1 RLPLLRLSIFA
12 MEDNK
17 KRNPNSH
24 ECLNSWSELPLDLL
38 NMVFKRLGF
47 VDFQRAKSVCSSWL
61 SSSRQSVPKK
71 NHTPW
76 LILFREEQNNSY
88 CKLFNPEEKERL
100 YKTQDTGLDFSKSVC
115 EATYGSWLLMHDL
128 CYNLHILGVTKE
140 KRTKPKNRKLSSL
153 FWIDEKTKDY
163 VVVCSVQIP
172 DTSSC
177 LDMVYKDHK
186 LYLTCCGYFSIFDF
200 YGETPQQTFQRE
212 LKVESVHSRQI
223 SSRLRIVADSNRKRP
238 HGSENMEIYTY
249 DMVIPGYQGITVLAI
264 ETYGFIANSIYF
276 SVCDDKKTEMISF
289 FSIFRHTKRSCCTN
303 LIVLNFGSLELN
315 DDENNN
321 NNYPCTLFN
330 PEERDKRYKTQDLGL
345 EFANS
350 FCISTYGSWLL
361 MRHPLRSL
369 YVVNLFTNERINL
382 PSVES
387 QLGMVKVERTLDGYE
402 LRTTSPNEKVY
413 KGISIRTPV
422 FWIDERTN
430 DYVVIWGLRDLCVVY
445 SKKRDTSWTQ
455 LPKTAGCVDV
465 CGVIVERL
473 RLGLVV
479 PTKLVVTVT
488 GEVFKVEKW
497 WRPRSETWS
506 FRVIKVCSLG
516 FLRMR
521 NHQLVGSLGDES
533 MLLDQGITVLGNDG
547 FIRDSIYFS
556 VKRDNTSSIF
566 VFNLKTKKTEPLH
579 NFDCSYQGLRK
590 HDGYQLR
597 Y

>member
-1 RLPLLRLSIFA
+1 

-76 LILFREEQNNSY
+76 LILFPEEQNNSY

-128 CYNLHILGVTKE
+128 CYNLHIVNLFTNERIILPSLESQLGVTKE

-163 VVVCSVQIP
+163 VVQIP

-249 DMVIPGYQGITVLAI
+249 DMVIPGYQGL
-264 ETYGFIANSIYF
+264 
-276 SVCDDKKTEMISF
+276 F
-289 FSIFRHTKRSCCTN
+289 FR
-303 LIVLNFGSLELN
+303 E
-315 DDENNN
+315 
-321 NNYPCTLFN
+321 
-330 PEERDKRYKTQDLGL
+330 PEG
-345 EFANS
+345 
-350 FCISTYGSWLL
+350 
-361 MRHPLRSL
+361 
-369 YVVNLFTNERINL
+369 
-382 PSVES
+382 
-387 QLGMVKVERTLDGYE
+387 
-402 LRTTSPNEKVY
+402 
-413 KGISIRTPV
+413 TP
-422 FWIDERTN
+422 
-430 DYVVIWGLRDLCVVY
+430 
-445 SKKRDTSWTQ
+445 
-455 LPKTAGCVDV
+455 
-465 CGVIVERL
+465 
-473 RLGLVV
+473 
-479 PTKLVVTVT
+479 T
-488 GEVFKVEKW
+488 G
-497 WRPRSETWS
+497 
-506 FRVIKVCSLG
+506 
-516 FLRMR
+516 
-521 NHQLVGSLGDES
+521 
-533 MLLDQGITVLGNDG
+533 
-547 FIRDSIYFS
+547 
-556 VKRDNTSSIF
+556 
-566 VFNLKTKKTEPLH
+566 
-579 NFDCSYQGLRK
+579 
-590 HDGYQLR
+590 
-597 Y
+597 

>member
-1 RLPLLRLSIFA
+1 
-12 MEDNK
+12 MEEK
-17 KRNPNSH
+17 QKPKSH
-24 ECLNSWSELPLDLL
+24 DHLIGRDTPESWSDLPQDLL
-38 NMVFKRLGF
+38 NSILERLSF
-47 VDFQRAKSVCSSWL
+47 ANFQRAKAVCSSWHA
-61 SSSRQSVPKK
+61 SSRQCVHIPKSQI
-71 NHTPW
+71 HW
-76 LILFREEQNNSY
+76 LILF
-88 CKLFNPEEKERL
+88 PE
-100 YKTQDTGLDFSKSVC
+100 
-115 EATYGSWLLMHDL
+115 
-128 CYNLHILGVTKE
+128 
-140 KRTKPKNRKLSSL
+140 
-153 FWIDEKTKDY
+153 
-163 VVVCSVQIP
+163 
-172 DTSSC
+172 
-177 LDMVYKDHK
+177 
-186 LYLTCCGYFSIFDF
+186 
-200 YGETPQQTFQRE
+200 
-212 LKVESVHSRQI
+212 
-223 SSRLRIVADSNRKRP
+223 
-238 HGSENMEIYTY
+238 
-249 DMVIPGYQGITVLAI
+249 
-264 ETYGFIANSIYF
+264 
-276 SVCDDKKTEMISF
+276 
-289 FSIFRHTKRSCCTN
+289 
-303 LIVLNFGSLELN
+303 

-330 PEERDKRYKTQDLGL
+330 PQERDKRYKTQDLGL
-345 EFANS
+345 EFAKS

-413 KGISIRTPV
+413 KGISIRTPM

-465 CGVIVERL
+465 VYKESKLYFLSLSGCFLIFDLSGETPQQIFQCGVIVERL

-479 PTKLVVTVT
+479 PTKLVATVT

-506 FRVIKVCSLG
+506 FRVIK
-516 FLRMR
+516 
-521 NHQLVGSLGDES
+521 S

-547 FIRDSIYFS
+547 FIIDSIYFS

-579 NFDCSYQGLRK
+579 NFDCSLAQFSRSPKTNPTNQTLIPSANILTGENINPDRDTS
-590 HDGYQLR
+590 HPVFSNIQLVFPISKLATR
-597 Y
+597 SQPVRETQTQTVRDPPQLSDRRSQSVPAQLDTRSIRDPIAARSCSRTAKSSSCLFSLVVHSTRLEDKVILKS

>member
-1 RLPLLRLSIFA
+1 
-12 MEDNK
+12 MEMEEK
-17 KRNPNSH
+17 QKPKSH
-24 ECLNSWSELPLDLL
+24 DHLIGRDTPESWSDLPQDLL
-38 NMVFKRLGF
+38 NSILERLSF
-47 VDFQRAKSVCSSWL
+47 ANFQRAKAVCSSWHA
-61 SSSRQSVPKK
+61 SSRQCVHIPKSQI
-71 NHTPW
+71 HW
-76 LILFREEQNNSY
+76 LILF
-88 CKLFNPEEKERL
+88 PE
-100 YKTQDTGLDFSKSVC
+100 
-115 EATYGSWLLMHDL
+115 
-128 CYNLHILGVTKE
+128 
-140 KRTKPKNRKLSSL
+140 
-153 FWIDEKTKDY
+153 
-163 VVVCSVQIP
+163 
-172 DTSSC
+172 
-177 LDMVYKDHK
+177 
-186 LYLTCCGYFSIFDF
+186 
-200 YGETPQQTFQRE
+200 
-212 LKVESVHSRQI
+212 
-223 SSRLRIVADSNRKRP
+223 
-238 HGSENMEIYTY
+238 
-249 DMVIPGYQGITVLAI
+249 
-264 ETYGFIANSIYF
+264 
-276 SVCDDKKTEMISF
+276 
-289 FSIFRHTKRSCCTN
+289 
-303 LIVLNFGSLELN
+303 

-330 PEERDKRYKTQDLGL
+330 PQERDKRYKTQDLGL
-345 EFANS
+345 EFAKS

-413 KGISIRTPV
+413 KGISIRTPM

-465 CGVIVERL
+465 VYKESKLYFLSLSGCFLIFDLSGETPQQIFQCGVIVERL

-506 FRVIKVCSLG
+506 FRVIKVCSPG

-579 NFDCSYQGLRK
+579 NFDCSLAQFSRSRWFLPSFT
-590 HDGYQLR
+590 QT
-597 Y
+597 